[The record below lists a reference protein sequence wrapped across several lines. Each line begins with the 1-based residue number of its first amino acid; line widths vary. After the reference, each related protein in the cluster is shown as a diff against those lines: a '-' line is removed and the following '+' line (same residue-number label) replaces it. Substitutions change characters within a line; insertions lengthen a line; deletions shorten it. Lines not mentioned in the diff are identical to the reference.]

1 MPKVSRVGK
10 FRNAA
15 KTTVAETF
23 LKPAAPAAAEDEPA
37 TTSSSLPTDYRGGD
51 TTVVATMASSDP
63 PKNGNDDAAQKS
75 AVTDGGDSSSSSSSS
90 KQQQNNKQQ
99 PALLSRGQRKRMAK
113 RDQYL
118 KREQMV
124 LSSLE
129 LKRQDEQKKRI
140 DGLDAMKSALM
151 DTIRLHSSKQA
162 GEEKNTVVK
171 TNKARQ
177 RLVGPEVAQMT
188 LVLQHPS
195 FQADPFAT
203 IRQHLKNTI
212 PPPAASAAT
221 VDHRKAKR
229 DEKRAVKKKCED
241 VKRKRHN
248 KKRARPTRSK
258 AR

>member
-10 FRNAA
+10 FRKAA
-15 KTTVAETF
+15 KTVAAET
-23 LKPAAPAAAEDEPA
+23 LNKPAAAAAADEEQA
-37 TTSSSLPTDYRGGD
+37 TASKDHHGDRPTK
-51 TTVVATMASSDP
+51 VATASNDNP
-63 PKNGNDDAAQKS
+63 PKNGKDDAQKPS
-75 AVTDGGDSSSSSSSS
+75 TSGDASSS
-90 KQQQNNKQQ
+90 KQQQQQ
-99 PALLSRGQRKRMAK
+99 GQPQQLTLSRGQRKRLAK

-140 DGLDAMKSALM
+140 DGLDAMKSALLE
-151 DTIRLHSSKQA
+151 TIHSLHASKQQ
-162 GEEKNTVVK
+162 GEDTEDSAKSSVIK

-177 RLVGPEVAQMT
+177 RLVGTEVAQMS

-203 IRQHLKNTI
+203 IREHLKNTI
-212 PPPAASAAT
+212 PPPAASAT
-221 VDHRKAKR
+221 LDHRKAKR
-229 DEKRAVKKKCED
+229 EEKRAIKKIKSEDD
-241 VKRKRHN
+241 VKQRKHHN